1 MMRYFVTGIGT
12 EIGKTISSAILVE
25 ALEADYWKPIQAGEL
40 ENSDT
45 KKVFNLISNTK
56 SQFHQESYRL
66 KAAMSPHAAA
76 QREGLE
82 IQLTNCK
89 VPSTENTLII
99 EGAGGLLVP
108 LNDTDCI
115 IDLIPQFKAETILIS
130 QHYLGSINHTL
141 LSVEAL
147 QKRGLSIKG
156 ILFNGE
162 ENKETEDIIL
172 SKTGLPSLGRI
183 PPLKSINKDTI
194 KTVAQHFKHLTL

>member
-1 MMRYFVTGIGT
+1 MRYFVTGIGT
-12 EIGKTISSAILVE
+12 EIGKTISSAVLAE

-45 KKVFNLISNTK
+45 QKVFNLISNTK

-82 IQLTNCK
+82 IHLSNFK

-108 LNDTDCI
+108 LNNTDCI
-115 IDLIPQFKAETILIS
+115 IDLIPHFQAETILIS

-141 LSVEAL
+141 LSVESL
-147 QKRGLSIKG
+147 QRKDLSIKG
-156 ILFNGE
+156 ILFNGK
-162 ENKETEDIIL
+162 ENKQTEQIIL

-183 PPLKSINKDTI
+183 PTLKSINKDTI
-194 KTVAQHFKHLTL
+194 KTVAQHFKHLAL

>member
-1 MMRYFVTGIGT
+1 MRYFVTGIGT
-12 EIGKTISSAILVE
+12 EIGKTISSAVLVE

-141 LSVEAL
+141 LSVESL

-162 ENKETEDIIL
+162 ENKETENIIL

-183 PPLKSINKDTI
+183 PTLKSINKDTI

>member
-1 MMRYFVTGIGT
+1 MRYFVTGIGT
-12 EIGKTISSAILVE
+12 EIGKTISSAVLAE

-45 KKVFNLISNTK
+45 QKVFNLISNTK

-82 IQLTNCK
+82 IHLSNCK

-108 LNDTDCI
+108 LNNTDCI
-115 IDLIPQFKAETILIS
+115 IDLIPHFKAETILIS
-130 QHYLGSINHTL
+130 QNYLGSINHTL
-141 LSVEAL
+141 LSVESL
-147 QKRGLSIKG
+147 QKRDLSIKG
-156 ILFNGE
+156 ILFNGK
-162 ENKETEDIIL
+162 ENKETEQIIL

-183 PPLKSINKDTI
+183 PTLKSINKDTI
-194 KTVAQHFKHLTL
+194 KTVAQHFKHLAL